1 MEYRNEEVASQ
12 ILLPDDKVLEVIY
25 NYGYDAERIA
35 RLLNSDINLVA
46 LEIASLNQQGY
57 NFRNI

>member
-12 ILLPDDKVLEVIY
+12 ILLPYDKVLELIC